1 MDFTNS
7 PPEWQNNGEE
17 PSQSLKESGFTPG
30 YKPPASFFNWF
41 WSKVG
46 KCLSEIQNKMLG
58 QKRLT
63 ELPSA
68 TKEYTFDSNTEFTAV
83 ERCTLGLVTE
93 GSDKFLRVT
102 TADDS
107 GNKYALAQL
116 NFADIGQNADTFAV
130 EMDTRMPGGRWYV
143 SVVDLSKRPGESDKI
158 SYDTAGVAFSCGT
171 KDGTNYNVNNTDV
184 FGNTFVNAWLR
195 MRLVID
201 VTAKTATYEIK
212 DRSTNTLMAS
222 GTVSFRD
229 SDTDK
234 ITGIELYSYTQTTI
248 DIDNLKIVAGYNV
261 EENVLYSVGADETYD
276 TYAYFDGKPICI
288 SSQTDI
294 KVLKENS
301 HAHSNKN
308 VLDDISSSDV
318 SNWNNKANINSPTFT
333 GTPQAPTP
341 DTSDNSTRIAT
352 TAFVLNKIQEILSL
366 SGIVTL
372 KSISINFSWSLG
384 SHGSDVVSCTFQYTN
399 MQNEDITDWYT
410 DISECS
416 FENIASTTVRAL
428 WVGISKYNKSILKV
442 ILADGTATDAGS
454 SSLPEGYDFTCVA
467 RSLTRPSSYS
477 GLYTLSDGSV
487 VAQND

>member
-30 YKPPASFFNWF
+30 YKPPAAYFNWF

-58 QKRLT
+58 QKRVT
-63 ELPSA
+63 ELPSM
-68 TKEYTFDSNTEFTAV
+68 TREYTFDTETAFAAV

-102 TADDS
+102 TSDKS

-143 SVVDLSKRPGESDKI
+143 SVVDLSKRPGESDKT

-171 KDGTNYNVNNTDV
+171 KDGTNYNVNNTNV
-184 FGNTFVNAWLR
+184 FSNGFADKWLHTKIVVN
-195 MRLVID
+195 I
-201 VTAKTATYEIK
+201 TAKTATYEIK
-212 DRSTNTLMAS
+212 DRTTNTLMAS

-229 SDTDK
+229 SGTDK

-248 DIDNLKIVAGYNV
+248 DIDNLKIIAGYNI
-261 EENVLYSVGADETYD
+261 EENILYSVGTDETYD

-294 KVLKENS
+294 KLLKENT
-301 HAHSNKN
+301 HTHSNKN

-318 SNWNNKANINSPTFT
+318 SHWGTAYSLSHTHNNKTVLDGISSSDVSSWDAKAPTASPTFT
-333 GTPQAPTP
+333 GSPKAPTP
-341 DTSDNSTRIAT
+341 DTSDNSMRVAT
-352 TAFVLNKIQEILSL
+352 TAFVQSCINKINIPQSTYIDKFKLSEHENVFSPSTFPDLQGKYALYEIFML
-366 SGIVTL
+366 INDTDVTHYNL
-372 KSISINFSWSLG
+372 YVD
-384 SHGSDVVSCTFQYTN
+384 DV
-399 MQNEDITDWYT
+399 
-410 DISECS
+410 
-416 FENIASTTVRAL
+416 
-428 WVGISKYNKSILKV
+428 KK
-442 ILADGTATDAGS
+442 
-454 SSLPEGYDFTCVA
+454 
-467 RSLTRPSSYS
+467 
-477 GLYTLSDGSV
+477 YTLSESLETNTARLACIIEEIATNTGYI
-487 VAQND
+487 QIL